1 MMRCLLSSD
10 LGAIEWLQQSS
21 ATKSPS
27 SKMPMAIR
35 MSAFA
40 RQTRSVGFLPI
51 SRRPAF
57 TPAAFGQTA
66 VRAPRTLCRRW
77 KDTVAA
83 SIIRANKC
91 ESLYDDILTLR
102 GWRKEEINGI
112 DFELLLSAKRQRPM
126 PNLLMIRDWVKFQTR
141 TSPYSAKTVPSAG
154 GEAAISSSIPFKS
167 VSGWLKNFSMLR

>member
-1 MMRCLLSSD
+1 MPTFKRFRGYRVAAAVIGDKIALVENADGNTNVRFRQADTLRRFFTR
-10 LGAIEWLQQSS
+10 IEEAGIRVDRFRADCGSC
-21 ATKSPS
+21 
-27 SKMPMAIR
+27 SKDIVSEVER
-35 MSAFA
+35 H
-40 RQTRSVGFLPI
+40 
-51 SRRPAF
+51 SRRF
-57 TPAAFGQTA
+57 Y
-66 VRAPRTLCRRW
+66 
-77 KDTVAA
+77 
-83 SIIRANKC
+83 IRANKC